1 MIVLGHNNIFLTLIF
16 RFFKGCWRSIINSS
30 LDWHLRTT
38 IHNTTAAI
46 GYLCG
51 LKFGDSIWRVNL
63 EIQFGIL
70 SVKSMTVYFLLL
82 YGLQPNYCGKCNTAK
97 HSAEYKIK
105 FYNVQWKASLITIWF
120 CMHYHEKLYNKQY
133 LILNIQTH
141 VSIYQCAKL
150 ENGLS
155 KV

>member
-1 MIVLGHNNIFLTLIF
+1 MTKIILKDNFRVIVLGHNNIFLTLIF
-16 RFFKGCWRSIINSS
+16 RFFKGCWKLIINLS
-30 LDWHLRTT
+30 LDQHLRTT
-38 IHNTTAAI
+38 FHNTT
-46 GYLCG
+46 GSNWLPMWTQ
-51 LKFGDSIWRVNL
+51 IWRFYL

-120 CMHYHEKLYNKQY
+120 CMHYHEELYNKQY
-133 LILNIQTH
+133 LILNI
-141 VSIYQCAKL
+141 
-150 ENGLS
+150 
-155 KV
+155 